1 MAFHPTDQQ
10 LEAIPLLAG
19 GQSYARVGQAVGASK
34 ATICRWLK
42 IKEFRQQVETLQ
54 QQKLEITQNAAK
66 ESSISRAEQLQAT
79 MDTASRHQI
88 ETAETT
94 RQLTRRCLA
103 LTMELVDQVDA
114 LFKKN
119 DSDEGL
125 TPKQKALLTFTPN
138 LMRSTAVLIN
148 AGNDTWDRAY
158 GITEIAKRLDE
169 WKMHWSESERN

>member
-10 LEAIPLLAG
+10 LEAIPLLAS
-19 GQSYARVGQAVGASK
+19 GQSYARVAEAVGTSK

-42 IKEFRQQVETLQ
+42 NDEFRQQVESLQ
-54 QQKLEITQNAAK
+54 QQKLEISQNTAK

-79 MDTASRHQI
+79 LDTASRHQI

-94 RQLTRRCLA
+94 RQLTKQCLA
-103 LTMELVDQVDA
+103 LTMELVQQVDS
-114 LFKKN
+114 LFKK

-125 TPKQKALLTFTPN
+125 TPKQKALLSFTPN
-138 LMRSTAVLIN
+138 LMRSTAILIS

-158 GITEIAKRLDE
+158 GITEIAKRIDE
-169 WKMHWSESERN
+169 WQMHWSESERN